1 MDTDKQL
8 NANDLVTKLQELEK
22 ENARLRKILD
32 VHGISYAADESN
44 ASTIESQQAV
54 SHTDPKLSLQ
64 EKVALFRSV
73 FQGRDDVF
81 AKRWYS
87 STTNKSGYQPV
98 CEREWNRGLCDKR
111 KYKCADCPNR
121 QFAPLSYGYI
131 YNHLA
136 GKDEYGRD
144 VIGLYPICKDNT
156 CHFLCTDFDDKS
168 CEHGFQN
175 DVLTFVKVCKAWTIP
190 YYIERSR
197 SGNGAHVWIFFETPL
212 AATKARKLGNMILAE
227 AMNEDARISFK
238 SYDRFFPNQDTLPEG
253 GLGNLVALPL
263 QGKARRKG
271 NSIFVDD
278 NFQAYLDQWDVLQNI
293 QRLDVYRLEQIL
305 QLHTSSVSLELAH
318 TSEEKPWEMPL
329 SDNVQNID
337 FPLQINMTVA
347 NMLYIPLAGLS
358 AKSVNLF
365 KRIAAFRNPEF
376 YAKQGMR
383 LSTYNIPR
391 VISCSE
397 LTDEYIAL
405 PRGCEDAVLDV
416 FKQHGVAID
425 IDDKT
430 NHGKN
435 IDMEFRGQLREEQ
448 QEAMNKML
456 SYHVGTL
463 SATTAFGK
471 TVFAISMIAKRK
483 VNTLIL
489 VHNKALLEQW
499 KERLETFLDID
510 EEITDEN
517 RKRKGRKSVVG
528 CLCSGKNTLHGIID
542 IALIQSCLDNGEVK
556 PFVQDY
562 GMVIVDECHH
572 VSSVSF
578 EQVLRQVRA
587 HYVYGLTATPIR
599 KDGHQLIIFMQCGKI
614 RYSSDAKTQMRSQSF
629 ERVLIPRFTSF
640 RNLTSDAKTYTQ
652 ITEAIA
658 ENEQR
663 NKLILEDVK
672 QALAEGRTP
681 LVLTTRTSH
690 VRLLAQIFAP
700 IVTHA
705 VQLIGTVSAKEKRTA
720 LQHLQAIPPTEPLV
734 IVATGKY
741 IGEGFDY
748 PRLDTL
754 FLVMPISWKGNV
766 AQYAGRLHREYEGK
780 HEVRIY
786 DYVDI
791 HVPLCD
797 SMYRKRLKG
806 YASIGYG
813 KCAAKQFPYHKKDVQ
828 LLYDKETYKEPFM
841 NDLLSAKRS
850 VVLSVP
856 QIKFK
861 YKPAMMATLA
871 NLINKGVEV
880 VVHIKNDGCNE
891 VEFRSAGIEVIRNH
905 EQSILCAVIDK
916 AIVWYGN
923 INFFG
928 FNPDDSNIMRIVDA
942 KVANE
947 MIDALYKSEATQN
960 T

>member
-1 MDTDKQL
+1 M
-8 NANDLVTKLQELEK
+8 
-22 ENARLRKILD
+22 
-32 VHGISYAADESN
+32 
-44 ASTIESQQAV
+44 
-54 SHTDPKLSLQ
+54 
-64 EKVALFRSV
+64 
-73 FQGRDDVF
+73 
-81 AKRWYS
+81 
-87 STTNKSGYQPV
+87 
-98 CEREWNRGLCDKR
+98 
-111 KYKCADCPNR
+111 
-121 QFAPLSYGYI
+121 
-131 YNHLA
+131 
-136 GKDEYGRD
+136 
-144 VIGLYPICKDNT
+144 
-156 CHFLCTDFDDKS
+156 
-168 CEHGFQN
+168 
-175 DVLTFVKVCKAWTIP
+175 
-190 YYIERSR
+190 
-197 SGNGAHVWIFFETPL
+197 
-212 AATKARKLGNMILAE
+212 
-227 AMNEDARISFK
+227 
-238 SYDRFFPNQDTLPEG
+238 
-253 GLGNLVALPL
+253 
-263 QGKARRKG
+263 
-271 NSIFVDD
+271 
-278 NFQAYLDQWDVLQNI
+278 
-293 QRLDVYRLEQIL
+293 
-305 QLHTSSVSLELAH
+305 
-318 TSEEKPWEMPL
+318 
-329 SDNVQNID
+329 
-337 FPLQINMTVA
+337 
-347 NMLYIPLAGLS
+347 
-358 AKSVNLF
+358 
-365 KRIAAFRNPEF
+365 
-376 YAKQGMR
+376 
-383 LSTYNIPR
+383 
-391 VISCSE
+391 
-397 LTDEYIAL
+397 
-405 PRGCEDAVLDV
+405 
-416 FKQHGVAID
+416 
-425 IDDKT
+425 
-430 NHGKN
+430 KN
-435 IDMEFRGQLREEQ
+435 
-448 QEAMNKML
+448 
-456 SYHVGTL
+456 
-463 SATTAFGK
+463 
-471 TVFAISMIAKRK
+471 
-483 VNTLIL
+483 
-489 VHNKALLEQW
+489 
-499 KERLETFLDID
+499 FLDIK
-510 EEITDEN
+510 EEVTDESH
-517 RKRKGRKSVVG
+517 KRNGRKSAVG

-599 KDGHQLIIFMQCGKI
+599 KDGHQPIIFMQCGKI
-614 RYSSDAKTQMRSQSF
+614 RYSSDAKTQMQSQSF
-629 ERVLIPRFTSF
+629 ERILIPRFTSF
-640 RNLTSDAKTYTQ
+640 RNLTSDATTYTQ

-658 ENEQR
+658 EDEQR

-672 QALAEGRTP
+672 QALSEGRTP

-700 IVTHA
+700 IVTH
-705 VQLIGTVSAKEKRTA
+705 VIQLIGAVPAKEKRTA
-720 LQHLQAIPPTEPLV
+720 LQHLQAIPPTEHLV

-813 KCAAKQFPYHKKDVQ
+813 KCATKQFSCHKKDVQ
-828 LLYDKETYKEPFM
+828 LLYDRETYKEPFM

-891 VEFRSAGIEVIRNH
+891 TEFRSTGIEVICDH

-942 KVANE
+942 KVADE
-947 MIDALYKSEATQN
+947 MIDALYKSETTQN